1 MILGI
6 GIDLVDSR
14 RIKKLMGQHP
24 IRFIEKY
31 FTAHEAA
38 HVQQY
43 EDIDQQALSLA
54 KRFAAK
60 EACAK
65 ALGTGI
71 QDGVTMKG
79 IAITNDSLGKPF
91 LTLSDGAL
99 DRMMSMA
106 AMASER
112 ADGEGKQPVIHLSMT
127 DEPPYAQAQVLIEI
141 A

>member
-43 EDIDQQALSLA
+43 DDIDQQALSLA

-71 QDGVTMKG
+71 RDGVTMKG
-79 IAITNDSLGKPF
+79 IAITNDSLGKPI

-99 DRMMSMA
+99 DRMMSMVA
-106 AMASER
+106 DVANSE
-112 ADGEGKQPVIHLSMT
+112 EKQPLIHLSMT
-127 DEPPYAQAQVLIEI
+127 DEPPYAQAQVLIEVI
-141 A
+141 

>member
-24 IRFIEKY
+24 TRFIEKY

-43 EDIDQQALSLA
+43 EDIDLQALSLA
-54 KRFAAK
+54 KRFTAK

-71 QDGVTMKG
+71 QDGVTMKAM
-79 IAITNDSLGKPF
+79 AITNDPLGKPM
-91 LTLSDGAL
+91 LTLSGGAL
-99 DRMMSMA
+99 DRMM
-106 AMASER
+106 AMVSSVAG
-112 ADGEGKQPVIHLSMT
+112 GEGKQPVIHLSMS
-127 DEPPYAQAQVLIEI
+127 DEPPYAQAQVLIELI
-141 A
+141 